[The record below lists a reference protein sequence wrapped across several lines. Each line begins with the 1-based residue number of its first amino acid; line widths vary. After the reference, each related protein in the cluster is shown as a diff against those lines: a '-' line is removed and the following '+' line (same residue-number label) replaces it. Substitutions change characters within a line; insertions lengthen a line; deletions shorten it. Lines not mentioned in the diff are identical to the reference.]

1 MSIPP
6 WQAAQ
11 CKLLDAAMKVAYIAV
26 RVLDHT
32 KEMDPGWGWL
42 EDS

>member
-11 CKLLDAAMKVAYIAV
+11 CKLLDAAMKVAYIG
-26 RVLDHT
+26 R
-32 KEMDPGWGWL
+32 GWKIH
-42 EDS
+42 EDSKSSWVHNAG